1 MATLTEEIEGT
12 EIAVTDTLA
21 YKTYGKAYVFMIC
34 RGAGQMDRWIKG
46 ESINLNRIQQG
57 GSVIRFTLS
66 VAFKF
71 QILRGQ
77 TMMMK
82 NQGWAACVESDRSC
96 DE

>member
-1 MATLTEEIEGT
+1 
-12 EIAVTDTLA
+12 
-21 YKTYGKAYVFMIC
+21 
-34 RGAGQMDRWIKG
+34 MDRWIKG